1 MSYFFDEKGNI
12 KSALLDEDARGWA
25 ESFVQSSGR
34 GKELTSAQ
42 LRKFYNEFKALE
54 KKVES
59 KGFDST
65 LPLIKMVKSKAAYSA
80 NPNNRKIPSKFKE
93 FLWKNI
99 DAINEEKDFKAFIL
113 LFEAV
118 VGFCYGI
125 GMKNN

>member
-12 KSALLDEDARGWA
+12 KRALLDEKASEWA
-25 ESFVQSSGR
+25 KSFVRPSGR
-34 GKELTSAQ
+34 EKELTSAQ

-54 KKVES
+54 KKVGN
-59 KGFDST
+59 KGFENT

-80 NPNNRKIPSKFKE
+80 NPKNQKIPSRFKD
-93 FLWKNI
+93 FLWENI
-99 DAINEEKDFKAFIL
+99 DAINEERDFKAFIL

-118 VGFCYGI
+118 VGFCYGF

>member
-1 MSYFFDEKGNI
+1 MSYFYDQNGNI
-12 KSALLDEDARGWA
+12 KSSLLDEDAKGWA
-25 ESFVQSSGR
+25 KSFVKPSGR
-34 GKELTSAQ
+34 ERELTSAQ

-80 NPNNRKIPSKFKE
+80 NPRNQKIPSKFRD
-93 FLWKNI
+93 FLWENI

-118 VGFCYGI
+118 VGFCYGF